1 MNHAP
6 GGKSLLLEIGQNT
19 AIESLGF
26 SEIGVSQCGRL
37 IRVAFADVLDGQAHG
52 QCAVVMEAVQPV
64 HHLVNVQRVILDVGG
79 DAPHAFV
86 RQRAVDVRGEL
97 GLYDA
102 RL

>member
-37 IRVAFADVLDGQAHG
+37 IRVAFADVLDGQ
-52 QCAVVMEAVQPV
+52 
-64 HHLVNVQRVILDVGG
+64 LTVN
-79 DAPHAFV
+79 APSLWKPSSPSITSWTCSA
-86 RQRAVDVRGEL
+86 
-97 GLYDA
+97 
-102 RL
+102 